1 MQKKKNVEF
10 YLESTTTILAM
21 LLLRGRNGSR
31 WLDWKARQKFGAK
44 EKRRG
49 KTTGKEK
56 EGKERECMRNERE
69 WERKA
74 DAREACVR

>member
-1 MQKKKNVEF
+1 MGLK
-10 YLESTTTILAM
+10 
-21 LLLRGRNGSR
+21 
-31 WLDWKARQKFGAK
+31 KFG
-44 EKRRG
+44 KRRG
-49 KTTGKEK
+49 KTTGKEN

>member
-1 MQKKKNVEF
+1 MGLK
-10 YLESTTTILAM
+10 
-21 LLLRGRNGSR
+21 
-31 WLDWKARQKFGAK
+31 KFG
-44 EKRRG
+44 KRRG
-49 KTTGKEK
+49 KMTGKEN